1 MNSLHSFKT
10 YVENSGYWRGLGN
23 STVDKRKAQFN
34 RQAKMSDSDPDSYKP
49 APGDARSDT
58 KLSKWTQAYADKYGM
73 DEDETLVEAEIEAL
87 RKKSEKT
94 GISYDIL
101 KQVYDRGMAAWKTG
115 HRPGASQHQ
124 WAFARVNSFIMG
136 GPTQKTTDADL
147 WAQHKGK

>member
-1 MNSLHSFKT
+1 MNNLPSFKT
-10 YVENSGYWRGLGN
+10 YLENSGYYRGLGD
-23 STVDKRKAQFN
+23 STADKRRAQFN
-34 RQAKMSDSDPDSYKP
+34 RQADLPDDDPNSYKP

-58 KLSKWTQAYADKYGM
+58 KLSKWTKAYADKYGI
-73 DEDETLVEAEIEAL
+73 DETEELQEEIEAL

-94 GISYDIL
+94 GISYSIL
-101 KQVYDRGMAAWKTG
+101 KQVYDRGMAAWKSG

>member
-1 MNSLHSFKT
+1 MNSLQSFKT
-10 YVENSGYWRGLGN
+10 YVENSGYWRGLGD
-23 STVDKRKAQFN
+23 STIDKRAAQFN
-34 RQAKMSDSDPDSYKP
+34 RQAKMSDSDPDAYKP
-49 APGDARSDT
+49 APGDARRDT

-73 DEDETLVEAEIEAL
+73 DKDETLVEAEIEAL

-94 GISYDIL
+94 GISYGIL

-136 GPTQKTTDADL
+136 GTTQKTTDSDL

>member
-1 MNSLHSFKT
+1 MSDLQSFKT
-10 YVENSGYWRGLGN
+10 YLENSGYYRGLGD
-23 STVDKRKAQFN
+23 STADKRRAQFN
-34 RQAKMSDSDPDSYKP
+34 RQADLPDDDPNSYKP
-49 APGDARSDT
+49 SPGDARSDT
-58 KLSKWTQAYADKYGM
+58 KLSKWTKAYADKYGI
-73 DEDETLVEAEIEAL
+73 DETEELQEEIEAL

-94 GISYDIL
+94 GISYSIL
-101 KQVYDRGMAAWKTG
+101 KQVYDRGMAAWKSG

>member
-1 MNSLHSFKT
+1 MNSLQSFKT
-10 YVENSGYWRGLGN
+10 YVENSGYWRGLGD
-23 STVDKRKAQFN
+23 STVYKRKAQFN
-34 RQAKMSDSDPDSYKP
+34 RQADLPDDDPDSYKP
-49 APGDARSDT
+49 APGDARSVT
-58 KLSKWTQAYADKYGM
+58 KLSKWTQAYADKYGI
-73 DEDETLVEAEIEAL
+73 DETEELQEEIEAL

-94 GISYDIL
+94 GISYSIL

>member
-1 MNSLHSFKT
+1 MNNLPSFKT
-10 YVENSGYWRGLGN
+10 YIENSGYYRGLGD
-23 STVDKRKAQFN
+23 STADKRRAQFN
-34 RQAKMSDSDPDSYKP
+34 RQADLPDDDPDSYKP

-58 KLSKWTQAYADKYGM
+58 KLSKWTQAYADKYGI
-73 DEDETLVEAEIEAL
+73 DETEELQEEIEAL

-94 GISYDIL
+94 GISYSIL
-101 KQVYDRGMAAWKTG
+101 KQVYDRGMAAWKSG

>member
-1 MNSLHSFKT
+1 
-10 YVENSGYWRGLGN
+10 
-23 STVDKRKAQFN
+23 
-34 RQAKMSDSDPDSYKP
+34 
-49 APGDARSDT
+49 
-58 KLSKWTQAYADKYGM
+58 M

-101 KQVYDRGMAAWKTG
+101 KQVYDRGIAAWKTG

-147 WAQHKGK
+147 WAQHKSE